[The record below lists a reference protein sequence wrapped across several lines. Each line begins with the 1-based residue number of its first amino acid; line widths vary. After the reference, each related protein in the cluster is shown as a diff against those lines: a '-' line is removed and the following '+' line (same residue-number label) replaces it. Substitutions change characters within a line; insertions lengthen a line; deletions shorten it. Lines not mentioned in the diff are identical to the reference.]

1 MFTPEVMKK
10 LMLNQKIMERQ
21 LAHANQRYGPQ
32 SRVVKMWQEQLKIL
46 SKSLKK
52 VS

>member
-10 LMLNQKIMERQ
+10 LMLNQEVMEKQ
-21 LAHANQRYGPQ
+21 LAHAAQRYGPQ
-32 SRVVKMWQEQLKIL
+32 SRVVKMWREQLHIL